1 LQPIFLNYFRWG
13 MIPVATRCIVSPQVI
28 SFFTQP
34 FIANFVF
41 AKTTS
46 MNSRIIL
53 ILTALTCSFFTLTG
67 QENSDTKK
75 LRFGLF
81 VSPDA
86 SFRSLVGN
94 TGVNAQIADA
104 RNAYEKIKLGFTAG
118 GEAIYRL
125 SDRISFTG
133 GIQFS
138 VKGYKTNVLA
148 LIYTVDPRTGFA
160 SVPDGEPNSVQ
171 LIYNSRYIDLPL
183 RVDYYFSRKKISPFI
198 TAGVSTN
205 IFLNER
211 IVAVK
216 GYEDGSKK
224 RTATTAQNGYH
235 RVNPQVQLGGGID
248 VELKTGMLRV
258 LPLARMSV
266 LPVNSGSVN
275 GYFYSLG
282 LGISYFL

>member
-1 LQPIFLNYFRWG
+1 MNTRFLLCTAA
-13 MIPVATRCIVSPQVI
+13 VLSVLLLHAQEE
-28 SFFTQP
+28 
-34 FIANFVF
+34 
-41 AKTTS
+41 TT
-46 MNSRIIL
+46 
-53 ILTALTCSFFTLTG
+53 
-67 QENSDTKK
+67 TKK
-75 LRFGLF
+75 WRFGLF
-81 VSPDA
+81 ASPDL
-86 SFRSLVGN
+86 SFRSLAGN
-94 TGVNAQIADA
+94 TGINGQIADT
-104 RNAYEKIKLGFTAG
+104 RNGYEKIKLGFTAG
-118 GEAIYRL
+118 AEAIYRL

-133 GIQFS
+133 GVQFS
-138 VKGYKTNVLA
+138 VKGDKTDVLT
-148 LIYTVDPRTGFA
+148 LTYSVDPRTGFA
-160 SVPDGEPNSVQ
+160 SVPAGEPNTVQ

-248 VELKTGMLRV
+248 MELKTGMLRM

-275 GYFYSLG
+275 GYFYSVG
-282 LGISYFL
+282 LGINYFL